1 VYFILQIHRSLNLFF
16 TFLHTLIGLEAII
29 LGLLLLTFIFLRPY
43 IKILESPDL
52 LLELLLMLLDKCL
65 HDDCEDKV
73 EEEELADDN
82 DHEAVDE
89 PEEGRVYVHQVH
101 YLQVPRLTRDHL
113 EHGEQGAAQVLEVS
127 HSEIQIGLVVDKVGG
142 KRERGVVL
150 DVTTS

>member
-1 VYFILQIHRSLNLFF
+1 MNFILQIHRSLNLFF
-16 TFLHTLIGLEAII
+16 TFPHTLISLKAII
-29 LGLLLLTFIFLRPY
+29 LRLLLLTFIFLRPY

-52 LLELLLMLLDKCL
+52 LFELLLMLLDKSL
-65 HDDCEDKV
+65 HDDCEDEV

-89 PEEGRVYVHQVH
+89 PEERRVYVHQVH

-113 EHGEQGAAQVLEVS
+113 EDSEKGAAQVLEVG
-127 HSEIQIGLVVDKVGG
+127 HSEVQIGLVVDKVGG
-142 KRERGVVL
+142 ERERGVVL

>member
-1 VYFILQIHRSLNLFF
+1 
-16 TFLHTLIGLEAII
+16 
-29 LGLLLLTFIFLRPY
+29 
-43 IKILESPDL
+43 
-52 LLELLLMLLDKCL
+52 MLLDKGL
-65 HDDCEDKV
+65 HNDCEDEV
-73 EEEELADDN
+73 EEEELPDDN

-113 EHGEQGAAQVLEVS
+113 EHGEQGAAQVLEVG

-142 KRERGVVL
+142 ERERGVVL